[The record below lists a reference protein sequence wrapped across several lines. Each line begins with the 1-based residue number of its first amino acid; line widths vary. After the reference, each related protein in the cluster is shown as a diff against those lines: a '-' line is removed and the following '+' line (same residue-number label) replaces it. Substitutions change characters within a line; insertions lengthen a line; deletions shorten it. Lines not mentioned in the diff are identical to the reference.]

1 MNFNID
7 LKSIDLKNISL
18 EDIKTKLQ
26 KVEKK
31 TWIKIGTVAGAVVF
45 FLIIFYGVLN
55 PIVNKKKAQ
64 LDDMNKKI
72 EETRNFNQQIKS
84 SKKKIDKIKPQYDQ
98 YSTLFHTR
106 AEVEGLYQTL
116 SEFAGMN
123 DLVISKIEKKEIKE
137 VSKADAIAKATGK
150 KNKKKKKKKKGKKK
164 DVKKVENVAYFTI
177 PVDFEITGNFLG
189 YIKFKRQLS
198 LSQKMLN
205 FDKESIVVVKQKD
218 TTGAIKVNGTLT
230 IVGLADD
237 FF

>member
-7 LKSIDLKNISL
+7 FKNIDLKNISL
-18 EDIKTKLQ
+18 EDIQAKL
-26 KVEKK
+26 KRVEKK
-31 TWIKIGTVAGAVVF
+31 TWIKIGISFGAVIF

-64 LDDMNKKI
+64 LNDMNSKKEETEKFIQNIKIANKKI
-72 EETRNFNQQIKS
+72 
-84 SKKKIDKIKPQYDQ
+84 KKMRPEYEQ

-116 SEFAGMN
+116 SEFAAMN
-123 DLVISKIEKKEIKE
+123 NLVISKIEKKDIKE
-137 VSKADAIAKATGK
+137 VTKSDAIAKATGK
-150 KNKKKKKKKKGKKK
+150 KKKKSTKKKKKS
-164 DVKKVENVAYFTI
+164 VKNVAYYTI
-177 PVDFEITGNFLG
+177 PVDYEITGNFLG

-205 FDKESIVVVKQKD
+205 FDKESIQVVKGKGD
-218 TTGAIKVNGTLT
+218 STGAIKVNGTLT

>member
-7 LKSIDLKNISL
+7 LKNIDLKNISL
-18 EDIKTKLQ
+18 QDIQAKLK

-31 TWIKIGTVAGAVVF
+31 TWIKIGVAVGAVIF

-64 LDDMNKKI
+64 LDDMNMKI
-72 EETRNFNQQIKS
+72 EETNNFINNIQSAKTRIK
-84 SKKKIDKIKPQYDQ
+84 KMRPTYEQ
-98 YSTLFHTR
+98 YSTLFHSR

-116 SEFAGMN
+116 SQFAADN
-123 DLVISKIEKKEIKE
+123 NLVISKIEKKKIKE
-137 VSKADAIAKATGK
+137 ITKKDAMAKASGK
-150 KNKKKKKKKKGKKK
+150 KASGSGKKEK
-164 DVKKVENVAYFTI
+164 RKVENIAYYMI

-198 LSQKMLN
+198 LSLKMLN
-205 FDKESIVVVKQKD
+205 FDKETIQVVKTKD
-218 TTGAIKVNGTLT
+218 STGAIKVNGTLT
-230 IVGLADD
+230 IVGLSDE

>member
-31 TWIKIGTVAGAVVF
+31 TWIKIGTVVGAVVF

>member
-18 EDIKTKLQ
+18 EDIQAKL
-26 KVEKK
+26 KNVEKK
-31 TWIKIGTVAGAVVF
+31 TWIKIGSVVGAVVL

-55 PIVNKKKAQ
+55 PIVEKKKAQ
-64 LDDMNKKI
+64 LDDMNLKI
-72 EETRNFNQQIKS
+72 KETEEINNNIIIA
-84 SKKKIDKIKPQYDQ
+84 KKKIKKIRPQYKQ
-98 YSTLFHTR
+98 YSTLFHSK

-116 SEFAGMN
+116 SVFAGKN
-123 DLVISKIEKKEIKE
+123 NLIISKIEKKDIKAT
-137 VSKADAIAKATGK
+137 SKAEAIAKASG
-150 KNKKKKKKKKGKKK
+150 KKKGKKGS
-164 DVKKVENVAYFTI
+164 DVKKKENIAYYKI

-189 YIKFKRQLS
+189 YIKFKREVS

-205 FDKESIVVVKQKD
+205 FDKESIQVLKGGD

-230 IVGLADD
+230 IVGLADE

>member
-7 LKSIDLKNISL
+7 LKNIDLKNISL
-18 EDIKTKLQ
+18 EDIQAKLKT
-26 KVEKK
+26 VEKK
-31 TWIKIGTVAGAVVF
+31 TWIKLGVSIGAVVF

-64 LDDMNKKI
+64 LDDMNLKI
-72 EETRNFNQQIKS
+72 EETNKFINDINLAKAS
-84 SKKKIDKIKPQYDQ
+84 IIKIKPKYEQ

-116 SEFAGMN
+116 SEYAGAN
-123 DLVISKIEKKEIKE
+123 NLVISKIEKRTIQQ
-137 VSKADAIAKATGK
+137 VTKAAAMAKAAGK
-150 KNKKKKKKKKGKKK
+150 KAKTNNAKAKKA
-164 DVKKVENVAYFTI
+164 NVAYYTI
-177 PVDFEITGNFLG
+177 PVDFEITGNFIG

-205 FDKESIVVVKQKD
+205 FDKESITVVKGD
-218 TTGAIKVNGTLT
+218 STGAIRVNGTLT
-230 IVGLADD
+230 IVGLTDE